1 MKVRVGFGLG
11 TSTTANEADR
21 LAALVDALEA
31 HRFDSL
37 WFSERLTAT
46 APDPLVGMTF
56 AVARTRRLKVG
67 TSVMVLPGRNPV
79 VLAKS
84 IASLNRISGGR
95 VLPAF
100 GLGAPDP
107 AEHRAFGVAR
117 GERAAWFDEALP
129 LMRRLWTEDRVSHR
143 GERFHLDDVTIRP
156 KPVQRPLEVWGGGTG
171 PRQLARVGRLC
182 DGWLPSFCTPGQ
194 AEAGRSVVERV
205 AAEHDR
211 AIDPEHFG
219 ALLPYRPDGSA
230 VPDALAAVVQ
240 ARNPGADPDDVAPQ
254 LHRVPEVLGRFVDV
268 GCSKFVVV
276 PIVEPDDWRAE
287 IAALADLVKPLET

>member
-1 MKVRVGFGLG
+1 
-11 TSTTANEADR
+11 
-21 LAALVDALEA
+21 
-31 HRFDSL
+31 
-37 WFSERLTAT
+37 
-46 APDPLVGMTF
+46 
-56 AVARTRRLKVG
+56 
-67 TSVMVLPGRNPV
+67 MVLPGRNPV

-84 IASLNRISGGR
+84 IAPLDRLSGGR
-95 VLPAF
+95 AGP
-100 GLGAPDP
+100 GSPRP
-107 AEHRAFGVAR
+107 EHRAFAWR
-117 GERAAWFDEALP
+117 GKRPRFDRP
-129 LMRRLWTEDRVSHR
+129 FLMRRLGIGPRVPPGR
-143 GERFHLDDVTIRP
+143 AVPPDDVTIRP
-156 KPVQRPLEVWGGGTG
+156 KPVQRPLGCGAGTG

-276 PIVEPDDWRAE
+276 PIAEPDDWRR
-287 IAALADLVKPLET
+287 IAAGRPVKPLEPERSAPARLPCRRTVA